1 MTPVPI
7 RAEVGATAPAPRF
20 YTVAEAAVLVRMSKV
35 TIYRAIRAGE
45 FPAMRVR
52 GRVVVPAKAIDAL
65 VDAIIAE
72 QSVVDAAGWA
82 VVRR

>member
-7 RAEVGATAPAPRF
+7 SADVGAPAPAPRF

-35 TIYRAIRAGE
+35 TLYRAIRAGE

-52 GRVVVPAKAIDAL
+52 GRVVVPAKAIDAM

-72 QSVVDAAGWA
+72 QSVVDASGWA